1 MTALLTTMQ
10 TTHSATGRYL
20 MRLVNLK
27 HVLIVTGTALVFYGY
42 WLLAVPPDALY
53 QEMLSRAKGGILS
66 VVGGCGLLM
75 AWMTQR

>member
-1 MTALLTTMQ
+1 MIVGQLKAFLFLAGFLLI
-10 TTHSATGRYL
+10 A
-20 MRLVNLK
+20 
-27 HVLIVTGTALVFYGY
+27 YGY